1 MERPSVAFSA
11 PGKVLLAGGY
21 LVLDRDYT
29 GFVFGLDARI
39 HVHVQTL
46 QTSPGLTL
54 SEIIVKSPQFRD
66 AEWRYGYRETEENG
80 GIEVT
85 QLKGH
90 STSSQSRN
98 RFVETALA
106 YALTYVSAVDST
118 RIGPAS
124 ITILADRDYYSHSGS
139 SGNDIPST
147 VDRFLDFNI
156 PLHQAH
162 KTGLGSSAALVTA
175 FITAVVAHYA
185 PLEVADASSM
195 LEKLRLHNLAQAAHC
210 AAQGKI
216 GSGFDVAAA
225 ACGSC
230 TYKRFSPSILEGL
243 GDVGSK
249 GFSTR
254 LQSIV
259 EDTDSSKK
267 WDTVIDKKSAATVP
281 KGLRLVMCDV
291 DCGSETVGMVKNVLS
306 WRKTKP
312 EESVLLWQTL
322 QKGNEDLALEFH
334 NLASKPAGQAEDY
347 EGLRTV
353 ILTIRSSIREMS
365 TKSGVPIEP
374 EVQTKLID
382 ACCRLPGVVGGV
394 VPGAGGY
401 DAIVLLVED
410 KSTVIDG
417 LHQFLDDYRVDA
429 DQGHGDSIGKVRL
442 LGVKQE
448 DRGVQAEN
456 SIIYDGWLK

>member
-1 MERPSVAFSA
+1 MS
-11 PGKVLLAGGY
+11 KTL
-21 LVLDRDYT
+21 
-29 GFVFGLDARI
+29 I
-39 HVHVQTL
+39 VHDPN
-46 QTSPGLTL
+46 S
-54 SEIIVKSPQFRD
+54 
-66 AEWRYGYRETEENG
+66 
-80 GIEVT
+80 
-85 QLKGH
+85 H
-90 STSSQSRN
+90 STSTQSRN

-106 YALTYVSAVDST
+106 YALTYASAVDFAK
-118 RIGPAS
+118 IGPAS
-124 ITILADRDYYSHSGS
+124 ITILADTDYYSHSAS
-139 SGNDIPST
+139 SGKDTPAA

-175 FITAVVAHYA
+175 FTAAIVAHYA
-185 PLEVADASSM
+185 PREVVDASSAQ
-195 LEKLRLHNLAQAAHC
+195 EKSRLHNLAQAAHC

-225 ACGSC
+225 AYGSC
-230 TYKRFSPSILEGL
+230 MYKRFSPSILERL
-243 GDVGSK
+243 GDIGTK
-249 GFSTR
+249 DFSTR
-254 LQSIV
+254 LKSIV
-259 EDTDSSKK
+259 EDSVLPKK
-267 WDTVIDKKSAATVP
+267 WDTFIDKNFATNIP

-312 EESVLLWQTL
+312 EESILLWKTL

-334 NLASKPAGQAEDY
+334 NLASKPACRTEDY
-347 EGLRTV
+347 EALRTV
-353 ILTIRSSIREMS
+353 IMAIRSLIREMS

-401 DAIVLLVED
+401 DAVALLVED

-417 LHQFLDDYRVDA
+417 LHQFLEDYRVGA
-429 DQGHGDSIGKVRL
+429 SQGDGDSIRKVRL
-442 LGVKQE
+442 LGVKQ
-448 DRGVQAEN
+448 DDQGVKVEKSN
-456 SIIYDGWLK
+456 TYDGWLK